1 MRRENPSHFLYQWFG
16 GWPNLFASLNKLK
29 SMKQQMGILPVLI
42 FAFLVTQVT
51 TASAQ
56 TMQKWMAEIVA
67 AEKAFCEDLKSKGV
81 AYAFAKYAAED
92 AVIKRENDS
101 LIYGKVA
108 IGKYYSSPAYK
119 NAIADWKPD
128 YTDVSA
134 DGTMAW
140 TYGKYTWTFT
150 DETGKKNTFS
160 GVFHTV
166 WKRQP
171 NGSWKYVWD

>member
-1 MRRENPSHFLYQWFG
+1 
-16 GWPNLFASLNKLK
+16 
-29 SMKQQMGILPVLI
+29 MKQRMRIHPILI
-42 FAFLVTQVT
+42 FVFFITQLT

-56 TMQKWMAEIVA
+56 TRQKWMAEIVA

-101 LIYGKVA
+101 LIYGKAA

-134 DGTMAW
+134 DGTLAY
-140 TYGKYTWTFT
+140 TYGKYTWTFK
-150 DETGKKNTFS
+150 DEEGRENRFS

-171 NGSWKYVWD
+171 DGTWKYVWD

>member
-1 MRRENPSHFLYQWFG
+1 MKILVILLACFATRSFQLNAQSRQQWI
-16 GWPNLFASLNKLK
+16 NE
-29 SMKQQMGILPVLI
+29 V
-42 FAFLVTQVT
+42 
-51 TASAQ
+51 
-56 TMQKWMAEIVA
+56 VA
-67 AEKAFCEDLKSKGV
+67 AEKSFCEDLKSKGV
-81 AYAFAKYAAED
+81 AYAFSAHAAED

-101 LIYGKVA
+101 LIYGKA
-108 IGKYYSSPAYK
+108 GIGKYYSSPAYK

-150 DETGKKNTFS
+150 EETGRKNTFS